1 MDSLCDPP
9 AAFDVDDAPFLFSL
23 PSAFS
28 LAPSAPSS
36 FAFSFSSIFSLGST
50 RPSATTSVVT
60 TALLKSLPPNLPTVF
75 VLKLPIRCPFQ
86 FVNRCCFFNLSARL
100 ENLCGFIR
108 FRACAPFGPLLF
120 CPSFVLFGFSGA
132 TLLARDFRSSCA
144 MSAWLR
150 AIFLFRSSSY
160 SVKFASFSSM
170 AFDFFFSKSRRKEPC
185 VYYVCACVYIFH
197 RNIYKQ
203 PPGSA
208 FKKVRALSFR
218 NKFEISS
225 SFFQNVWGFFL
236 FRVARIQTTLSL
248 SLSLSKQRTKNNARA
263 RDALLYPAL
272 SRARECGFFGKK
284 YMSKKRALV

>member
-1 MDSLCDPP
+1 MDSLCDPT
-9 AAFDVDDAPFLFSL
+9 AAFDDDDAPFLFSL

-36 FAFSFSSIFSLGST
+36 FAFSFSSVFSLGST

-60 TALLKSLPPNLPTVF
+60 TALLKSLPPNLPTV

-120 CPSFVLFGFSGA
+120 CPSFALFGFSGA

-170 AFDFFFSKSRRKEPC
+170 ALISFFQNPEEKSVRILRLS
-185 VYYVCACVYIFH
+185 VCIYFTG
-197 RNIYKQ
+197 IYKQ
-203 PPGSA
+203 PPPCRGP
-208 FKKVRALSFR
+208 
-218 NKFEISS
+218 
-225 SFFQNVWGFFL
+225 
-236 FRVARIQTTLSL
+236 RV
-248 SLSLSKQRTKNNARA
+248 
-263 RDALLYPAL
+263 
-272 SRARECGFFGKK
+272 
-284 YMSKKRALV
+284 